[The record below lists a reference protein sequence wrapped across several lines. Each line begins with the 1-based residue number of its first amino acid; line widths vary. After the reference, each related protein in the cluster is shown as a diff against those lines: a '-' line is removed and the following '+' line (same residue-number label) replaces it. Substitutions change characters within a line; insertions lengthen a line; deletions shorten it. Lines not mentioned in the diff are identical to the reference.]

1 MRFQEDDDDKLIEDV
16 IDFIIKRT
24 DEDEDGEPPDE
35 DTVVECMGL
44 SDAHWDLVRKA
55 YDIYWSRL

>member
-1 MRFQEDDDDKLIEDV
+1 MRFEDEDELIEDV
-16 IDFIIKRT
+16 IEFITKRT
-24 DEDEDGEPPDE
+24 NEDEDGEPPDE
-35 DTVVECMGL
+35 DTVVEGMGF